1 MSNIIRN
8 ALQTPNGTILESR
21 SRHDYKEYED
31 TTNGKTYI
39 VDGGLD
45 YIRRSAHGDEVDL
58 SVTLDD
64 GHEAVREAMTWGTYG
79 INGDQPLQY
88 IKLKDM
94 SLEHIHACLDEVKNM
109 YPQYQ
114 TAMKNELEYRHN
126 EFRASAN
133 DLKMTTAS
141 DYIHNQG

>member
-8 ALQTPNGTILESR
+8 ALQTPDGTILESK

-45 YIRRSAHGDEVDL
+45 YIRRSVHSDQVDL

-64 GHEAVREAMTWGTYG
+64 DHEAVREAMTWGTYG
-79 INGDQPLQY
+79 INGDQPLTY

-94 SLEHIHACLDEVKNM
+94 SLEHIHACLENVLGM

-114 TAMKNELEYRHN
+114 TAMKNELEYRHLDFQKK
-126 EFRASAN
+126 EGMV
-133 DLKMTTAS
+133 K
-141 DYIHNQG
+141 